1 MQILIAASMAAATV
15 GGTLYVLSLLALKRY
30 PSFKRS
36 FTLGFLTALV
46 CIVIALLLN
55 KVMLS
60 FCHGRCIFTDFSRF
74 AVFHENTGSGGVIAA

>member
-1 MQILIAASMAAATV
+1 MAAATV

-60 FCHGRCIFTDFSRF
+60 F
-74 AVFHENTGSGGVIAA
+74 VMGGVFLLISAVLPFFMKKRVAV